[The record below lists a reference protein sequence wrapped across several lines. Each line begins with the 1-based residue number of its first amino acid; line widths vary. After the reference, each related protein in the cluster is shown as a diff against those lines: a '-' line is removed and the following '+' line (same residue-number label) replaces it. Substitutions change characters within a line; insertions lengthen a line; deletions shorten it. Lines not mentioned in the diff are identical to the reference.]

1 MDYID
6 STGTCRGVDEEP
18 ERELLM
24 EIDIFD
30 EIQKMRQQGRK
41 AVLAT
46 IVQIR
51 GSVPSFQSAKMLIRD
66 DGSTLGSVGGGCVE
80 AEVWTA
86 AQDVMR
92 DEKSKIMT
100 FDLTD
105 ESMAESGLIC
115 GGKIEIFV
123 EPVLPT
129 PKMVIF
135 GAGHIA
141 TQVSKIATIAGF
153 RTTVVD
159 NRPVYA
165 NAERFPEAEAIHSES
180 FETAFEE
187 IVPNENTY
195 IIIVTR
201 GHQEDQNVLRWAVQ
215 SDARYIGMIGSKRKI
230 RSIAEQLESEAIPRD
245 RLERV
250 YMPVGLDI
258 GAVLPEEIA
267 VAIVAEVIHIRRAGF
282 KHPLSK
288 KLFQTTHT

>member
-1 MDYID
+1 
-6 STGTCRGVDEEP
+6 
-18 ERELLM
+18 M

-115 GGKIEIFV
+115 GGKGEIFG
-123 EPVLPT
+123 EPLLPT
-129 PKMVIF
+129 PKMLIF
-135 GAGHIA
+135 GAGHIS
-141 TQVSKIATIAGF
+141 TQVSKIETIAGF
-153 RTTVVD
+153 RTTGVD
-159 NRPVYA
+159 NCPVYA
-165 NAERFPEAEAIHSES
+165 NAYRIPEAEAIQSENCCK
-180 FETAFEE
+180 AF
-187 IVPNENTY
+187 
-195 IIIVTR
+195 
-201 GHQEDQNVLRWAVQ
+201 
-215 SDARYIGMIGSKRKI
+215 
-230 RSIAEQLESEAIPRD
+230 
-245 RLERV
+245 
-250 YMPVGLDI
+250 
-258 GAVLPEEIA
+258 
-267 VAIVAEVIHIRRAGF
+267 
-282 KHPLSK
+282 
-288 KLFQTTHT
+288 

>member
-1 MDYID
+1 
-6 STGTCRGVDEEP
+6 
-18 ERELLM
+18 M

-30 EIQKMRQQGRK
+30 EIQKMRQLGRK
-41 AVLAT
+41 AALAT

-51 GSVPSFQSAKMLIRD
+51 GSVPSFQSAKMVIRA
-66 DGSTLGSVGGGCVE
+66 DGSTLGAVGGGCVE

-86 AQDVMR
+86 AQDVMEE
-92 DEKSKIMT
+92 EKSKIMT

-105 ESMAESGLIC
+105 ESMEEGVFIC
-115 GGKIEIFV
+115 GGKVKFFV
-123 EPVLPT
+123 EPILPT
-129 PKMVIF
+129 PKMLIF
-135 GAGHIA
+135 GAGHIS

-165 NAERFPEAEAIHSES
+165 NADRFPEAEAIHSES
-180 FETAFEE
+180 FEKAFEE
-187 IVPNENTY
+187 IVPDENTY

-250 YMPVGLDI
+250 YMPVGLEI
-258 GAVLPEEIA
+258 GAVLPAEIA
-267 VAIVAEVIHIRRAGF
+267 VAIVAEVIHVRRAGF
-282 KHPLSK
+282 KHTFSK
-288 KLFQTTHT
+288 KLFQPTHT

>member
-1 MDYID
+1 
-6 STGTCRGVDEEP
+6 
-18 ERELLM
+18 
-24 EIDIFD
+24 
-30 EIQKMRQQGRK
+30 
-41 AVLAT
+41 
-46 IVQIR
+46 
-51 GSVPSFQSAKMLIRD
+51 
-66 DGSTLGSVGGGCVE
+66 
-80 AEVWTA
+80 
-86 AQDVMR
+86 MR

-115 GGKIEIFV
+115 GGKVEIFV
-123 EPVLPT
+123 EPILPT

-153 RTTVVD
+153 QNTIVD

-165 NAERFPEAEAIHSES
+165 NAECFHEAETIYSEN
-180 FETAFEE
+180 FEQAFEE

-195 IIIVTR
+195 VIIVTR

-215 SDARYIGMIGSKRKI
+215 TDARYIGMIGSKRKI
-230 RSIAEQLESEAIPRD
+230 RSIVEQLETEAIPRE

-250 YMPVGLDI
+250 YMPIGLDI

-267 VAIVAEVIHIRRAGF
+267 VAIVAEVIQARRAGF